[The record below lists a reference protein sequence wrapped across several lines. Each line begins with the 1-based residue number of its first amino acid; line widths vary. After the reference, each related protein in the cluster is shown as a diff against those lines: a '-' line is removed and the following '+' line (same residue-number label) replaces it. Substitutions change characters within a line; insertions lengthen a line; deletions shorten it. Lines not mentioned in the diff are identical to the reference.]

1 MLTKYTKEVNKYTD
15 GQSDKQEGDKPM
27 EQKTKQG
34 IRQKIATRD
43 MAMCALFTVL
53 ITAGAFIKIPVPVV
67 PFTLQFLFTMMA
79 GLLLGG
85 RLGACSVALY
95 GVLGLIG
102 LPVFAEGGGIYYL
115 LKPSFGYIIGFGIA
129 SYVTGRMVERL
140 EKISFGKVLAANLLG
155 LAIVYGAGMSYY
167 YVICNYVIN
176 SPIGLGALFL
186 YCFLLAVPG
195 DICLCFLAAK
205 LTRRLKPALER
216 MG

>member
-79 GLLLGG
+79 D
-85 RLGACSVALY
+85 RKSV
-95 GVLGLIG
+95 V
-102 LPVFAEGGGIYYL
+102 
-115 LKPSFGYIIGFGIA
+115 
-129 SYVTGRMVERL
+129 
-140 EKISFGKVLAANLLG
+140 
-155 LAIVYGAGMSYY
+155 
-167 YVICNYVIN
+167 
-176 SPIGLGALFL
+176 
-186 YCFLLAVPG
+186 
-195 DICLCFLAAK
+195 
-205 LTRRLKPALER
+205 
-216 MG
+216 